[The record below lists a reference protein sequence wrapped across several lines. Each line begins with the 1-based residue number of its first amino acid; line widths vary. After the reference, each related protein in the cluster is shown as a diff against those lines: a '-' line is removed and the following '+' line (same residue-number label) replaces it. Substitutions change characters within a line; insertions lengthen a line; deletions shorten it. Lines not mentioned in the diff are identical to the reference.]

1 MDLHE
6 ASGAPYSIIIDS
18 MNKTILVAGGGISGL
33 TAAVEAAEAGFDVL
47 LIEKNPYLGGKVAQ
61 VNLYFPKL
69 CSPVCGL
76 EIIFQRLAANTRFR
90 FLTSTEVLAVAGR
103 EGYFEVTVRFKPTFV
118 NENCTGCGKCAEV
131 CPAARANG
139 FNCGL
144 DQTRAAYLPHR
155 LAYPFRYVIDG
166 EACWGSTCARCADA
180 CPYGAIDLGMEGKT
194 HVLKAASVIWA
205 AGWDLYDTTRLGNY
219 GGGRYPNVITNIMVE
234 RMAAPDGP
242 TGGKIL
248 RPSDGREPGSVAF
261 VQCAGSRDD
270 RHLGVCSGVCCLV
283 SLKQAAYI
291 RERSPGARIAVFYI
305 DLRARGFY
313 EDFFVK
319 VRDGTGIELI
329 KGKPGEITE
338 DPATG
343 NLLVLTEN
351 QLSGQIL
358 EEKFELVVLAAGM
371 APAIPCAGAPVR
383 DGDGFVSP
391 VLTPGFYAAGCAVRP
406 MEVAPA
412 VRSGAAAAL
421 RAVQW
426 VRRRDHD
433 S

>member
-1 MDLHE
+1 MRE
-6 ASGAPYSIIIDS
+6 APGASYSLIINS

-33 TAAVEAAEAGFDVL
+33 TAAVEAAEAGFDVF
-47 LIEKNPYLGGKVAQ
+47 LIEKKPYLGGKVAQ

-69 CSPVCGL
+69 CSPACGL
-76 EIIFQRLAANTRFR
+76 EIIFQRLAANSRFR
-90 FLTSTEVLAVAGR
+90 FLTSAEVIAVADR
-103 EGYFEVTVRFKPTFV
+103 EGSFEVTVEVKPTFV
-118 NENCTGCGKCAEV
+118 NENCTGCGRCAEV

-139 FNCGL
+139 FNYGL
-144 DQTRAAYLPHR
+144 DQTRAAYLPHK
-155 LAYPFRYVIDG
+155 LAHPFRYVIDG
-166 EACWGSTCARCADA
+166 KACWGSSCARCADA
-180 CPYGAIDLGMEGKT
+180 CPYGAIELGMQGKT
-194 HVLKAASVIWA
+194 FIIKAGSVIWA
-205 AGWDLYDTTRLGNY
+205 AGWDLYDTARLGNY
-219 GGGRYPNVITNIMVE
+219 GGGRYPNVITNMMVE
-234 RMAAPDGP
+234 RMASPGGP

-261 VQCAGSRDD
+261 VQCAGSRDE

-291 RERSPGARIAVFYI
+291 RERCPGARIAVFYI

-313 EDFFVK
+313 EDFYVK
-319 VRDGTGIELI
+319 VRDGAGIELI

-338 DPATG
+338 DPSTG
-343 NLLVLTEN
+343 NLVVLAEN
-351 QLSGQIL
+351 QPGAQIL
-358 EEKFELVVLAAGM
+358 EEEFELVVLAAGM
-371 APAIPCAGAPVR
+371 APATPCTGIHVQ

-391 VLTPGFYAAGCAVRP
+391 VLSPGFYAAGCAVRP

-426 VRRRDHD
+426 VRRRGHGC
-433 S
+433 